1 MAMEKTDFI
10 GKYEKLCGQCR
21 KHLAKLLQTNG
32 GEITLKMNPDGYT
45 GDNTTC
51 HIYTADG
58 DTEKGYVKSIELIE
72 GRIIIK
78 GNLARTGKPFSPM
91 GVERLCE
98 DDIFWLF
105 DAAYDAAPWKGKGV
119 NADD

>member
-10 GKYEKLCGQCR
+10 AKYEKLCGQCR
-21 KHLAKLLQTNG
+21 KQLVKLLQTNE

-51 HIYTADG
+51 HIYNKDG
-58 DTEKGYVKSIELIE
+58 GTDKGYVKSIELIE
-72 GRIIIK
+72 GRIIVK
-78 GNLARTGKPFSPM
+78 GNRARTGKPFAPIEI
-91 GVERLCE
+91 ERLCE

-119 NADD
+119 NTDE